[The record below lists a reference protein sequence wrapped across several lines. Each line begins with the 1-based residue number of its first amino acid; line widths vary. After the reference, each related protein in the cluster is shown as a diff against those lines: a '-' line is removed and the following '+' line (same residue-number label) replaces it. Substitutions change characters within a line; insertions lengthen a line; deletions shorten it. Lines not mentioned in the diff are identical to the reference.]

1 MLENNNHNN
10 TRAITIIFHASNIEA
25 TIGSI
30 VIKAHKYADRII
42 VIDSG
47 SNDSTV
53 EIAQLAGAEVYNYPA
68 KNGRRGEFK
77 NEFEIARQKDA
88 KIIVIMSTDEAPD
101 IIPKIIEPIRNEGYD
116 IAVNSKEKTNIP
128 YSRLHVRLNKR
139 DIEKK
144 ECIGLSTK
152 CLKSIVLRDLNGST
166 AKDIIYQAEINNL
179 KIKYIGQD
187 DQSDFHQFKD
197 YNIGVVVPAYNEELL
212 IEETLKGIPDYV
224 KRIYVIDDCSN
235 DRTPEILKG
244 IIDQR
249 IVAVCHKTNKG
260 VGAAIVTGYKLAL
273 EDGMDIVA
281 VMAGDNQ
288 MDPDQL
294 PRLIIPIIEGRADYT
309 KGNRLIS
316 KDFRKGMS
324 KWRFLGNAMLT
335 IITKIGSGYWHIM
348 DPQNGYT
355 AISRQALEV
364 LNLDEIFPYYGYCN
378 DMLIKL
384 NAFGV
389 RVEDVVMPARYGCEK
404 SKIKYINYIMKV
416 APMNFR
422 GFLWRLKIK
431 YVVLDFH
438 PLVFF
443 YIAGIAL
450 VPSGVIF
457 GFWISMQKWN
467 QIPVS
472 QNFPLLSAFITLM
485 GIQFLL
491 FAMLFDMQADKSRS
505 GNIGILK

>member
-1 MLENNNHNN
+1 MLENNNRNN
-10 TRAITIIFHASNIEA
+10 TRAITIIFHALNIEA
-25 TIGSI
+25 TIGSV

-42 VIDSG
+42 VIDNG
-47 SNDSTV
+47 SSDNTV
-53 EIAQLAGAEVYNYPA
+53 EVAQLAGAEIFQYPVQY
-68 KNGRRGEFK
+68 GERGGFNK
-77 NEFEIARQKDA
+77 EIENARNNDA
-88 KIIVIMSTDEAPD
+88 KIMVLMDTNEEPD
-101 IIPKIIEPIRNEGYD
+101 IVPKIIESIRNEGYD
-116 IAVNSKEKTNIP
+116 IVVNSKEKTNIS
-128 YSRLHVRLNKR
+128 YSPLYVRLNKR
-139 DIEKK
+139 EFEKK
-144 ECIGLSTK
+144 VSIGFSTE

-166 AKDIIYQAEINNL
+166 VKDILNQAQKNQL

-187 DQSDFHQFKD
+187 NESNFHQFKG
-197 YNIGVVVPAYNEELL
+197 YNIGVVVPAYNEEHL

-224 KRIYVIDDCSN
+224 KKIYVIDDCSN

-244 IIDQR
+244 IIEKR
-249 IVAVCHKTNKG
+249 LVAVCHEKNKG

-273 EDGMDIVA
+273 EDGMDIIA

-294 PRLIIPIIEGRADYT
+294 PRLIFPIIEGRADYT

-316 KDFRKGMS
+316 RDFRKGMS
-324 KWRFLGNAMLT
+324 KWRFLGNSMLT
-335 IITKIGSGYWHIM
+335 MITKIGSGYWHIM

-355 AISRQALEV
+355 AISRQALDA
-364 LNLDEIFPYYGYCN
+364 LNLDEIYPYYGYCN

-384 NAFGV
+384 NTFGI
-389 RVEDVVMPARYGCEK
+389 RVEDVVMPARYGCEN
-404 SKIKYINYIMKV
+404 SKIKYISYIMKV

-422 GFLWRLKIK
+422 GFLWRLKTK
-431 YVVLDFH
+431 YIVLDFH

-443 YIAGIAL
+443 YLAGIVL
-450 VPSGVIF
+450 LPSGVLF
-457 GFWISMQKWN
+457 GLWIIIQKFY
-467 QIPVS
+467 QISVS

-505 GNIGILK
+505 GSV